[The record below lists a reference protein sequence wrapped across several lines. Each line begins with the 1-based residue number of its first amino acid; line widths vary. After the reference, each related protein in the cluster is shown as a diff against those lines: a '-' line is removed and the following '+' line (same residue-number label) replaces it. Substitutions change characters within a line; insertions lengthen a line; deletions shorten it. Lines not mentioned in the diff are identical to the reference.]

1 MEGTGVAVTT
11 YEYPDSQPM
20 TCTYRVVAKKAALAL
35 CDKSDATSCSLIISN
50 GRILDVPLQ
59 DDRPWNL
66 GRFFAEMGG
75 MQKLSCMVIGIHIPV
90 RKQMS
95 CSCINLS
102 TSFYSQMLKV
112 VRGMKT
118 ILRQS
123 VSRYLYSIAYT
134 PYK

>member
-1 MEGTGVAVTT
+1 MCKNGRYKRCGDNIRIPGFTANDTYQVVT
-11 YEYPDSQPM
+11 
-20 TCTYRVVAKKAALAL
+20 KKAALAW
-35 CDKSDATSCSLIISN
+35 CDKCDAKSCSLIISN
-50 GRILDVPLQ
+50 GRILDAPLQ

-66 GRFFAEMGG
+66 GGFFAGMGG
-75 MQKLSCMVIGIHIPV
+75 MQKLSRMVIGIHIPV

-112 VRGMKT
+112 VRGMKI

-123 VSRYLYSIAYT
+123 VSNTSI
-134 PYK
+134 